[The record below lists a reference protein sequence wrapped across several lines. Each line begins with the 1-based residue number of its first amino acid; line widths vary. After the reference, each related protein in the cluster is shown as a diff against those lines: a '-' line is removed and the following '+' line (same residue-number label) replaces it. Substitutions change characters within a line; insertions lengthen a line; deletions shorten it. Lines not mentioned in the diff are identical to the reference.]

1 MYAFCFSNLE
11 SSMRNHVLAAGLL
24 SLISTFAMADKD
36 AVIRS
41 TPAQRAAIQTQFMKE
56 RLELPADV
64 LAKVQ
69 AINLKYAQQLDPVL
83 KGTDGRFSKMQQS
96 RGIMAAKDAE
106 LQSVL
111 SPSQFEAYD
120 KARDEIKEALVSRV
134 GQ

>member
-1 MYAFCFSNLE
+1 
-11 SSMRNHVLAAGLL
+11 MRNHVLAAGLL